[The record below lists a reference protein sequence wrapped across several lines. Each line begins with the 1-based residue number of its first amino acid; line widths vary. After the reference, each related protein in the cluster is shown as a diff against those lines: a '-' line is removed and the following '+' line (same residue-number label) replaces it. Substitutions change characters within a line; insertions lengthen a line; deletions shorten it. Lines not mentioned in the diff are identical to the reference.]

1 VRKRL
6 LLGQQLRD
14 RSRSTSLTCGDI
26 CNASQTRKGSLSS
39 SNFLFFCHSAEDVP
53 TEFIV
58 VRARQMLQVFM
69 TEELV
74 IEAKCKDRHVLNDL

>member
-1 VRKRL
+1 MKL
-6 LLGQQLRD
+6 
-14 RSRSTSLTCGDI
+14 
-26 CNASQTRKGSLSS
+26 
-39 SNFLFFCHSAEDVP
+39 NFLFFCHSAEDVP